1 MDSEKH
7 LSAFQHEYLWELE
20 LARKQ
25 LLSLAESIPEEA
37 YGWKPAEDAR
47 AFSAVLVHVAA
58 GNLMLLYHAD
68 SVMPAVMEFCGSF
81 EGEGIA
87 QLREM
92 VRKGLETEKTVTQKA
107 AVVDLLGRSIEAV
120 QESFATT
127 AEEELEQVRDFSGE
141 ATTMRRI
148 YLRILAH
155 MDEHMGQAIAYAR
168 GMGLHV
174 PWPDPVKQL
183 DEMAARTPA

>member
-1 MDSEKH
+1 MESEKH

-25 LLSLAESIPEEA
+25 LLRLAEAVPAEG
-37 YGWKPAEDAR
+37 YGWKPAEDTR
-47 AFSAVLVHVAA
+47 TFSAVLVHVAA
-58 GNLMLLYHAD
+58 GNLMLLYRAD
-68 SVMPAVMEFCGSF
+68 SVMPAVMEFCGSI
-81 EGEGIA
+81 EGEGVA
-87 QLREM
+87 QWLEM
-92 VRKGLETEKTVTQKA
+92 VRKSLETEKTVTGKA
-107 AVVDLLGRSIEAV
+107 AVVDLLARSMEAV
-120 QESFATT
+120 RESFATT

-168 GMGLHV
+168 GMGIRA

-183 DEMAARTPA
+183 EEMVARAKA